1 MTSRSAYLVV
11 LGSLP
16 ETFPWLSQSHYFRN
30 VTDQELLQGL
40 RTHDR
45 KVVEQVYTLV
55 RPGLI
60 KYVRDN
66 SGTRDEASDVIQEA
80 MLAAYMHISKEDF
93 ALTSALSTYIQGI
106 GRNLWL
112 KHLDRYKKRYIP
124 DNRI

>member
-1 MTSRSAYLVV
+1 
-11 LGSLP
+11 
-16 ETFPWLSQSHYFRN
+16 
-30 VTDQELLQGL
+30 
-40 RTHDR
+40 
-45 KVVEQVYTLV
+45 VEQVYTLV

-60 KYVRDN
+60 KYVKDN
-66 SGTRDEASDVIQEA
+66 SGTLDEARDVIQDA
-80 MLAAYMHISKEDF
+80 ILAAYMHITGKDF